1 MREIISVTGMVIRAS
16 AFGESD
22 KRLVLLTRERGKIT
36 VFSRGCKRP
45 GNVLMA
51 ASRPFVFGTFFL
63 VEGRDAYNLQRAE
76 VKNYFETIAADMEA
90 ACYGS
95 YFLEVADYYS
105 RENLDGTEMLK
116 LLYQSLRALLNERIP
131 DRLVKIIYELK
142 AMAINGEAPQVFSC
156 TCCRGE
162 ERPWRFSMMRRGV
175 LCEECAKKQGD
186 GLFVSEAAVYT
197 MQYII
202 SSTVE
207 KLYTFHVSDTV
218 LKELEELM
226 ELFYRVTIDKKMKSL
241 EILKSMY

>member
-1 MREIISVTGMVIRAS
+1 MGETVIETGMVLS
-16 AFGESD
+16 ATPVGEFD
-22 KRLVLLTRERGKIT
+22 KRLVILTRERGRIAA
-36 VFSRGCKRP
+36 FARGARRLNSP
-45 GNVLMA
+45 FMA
-51 ASRPFVFGTFFL
+51 GSRPFSFGSFEL
-63 VEGRDAYNLQRAE
+63 YEGRNSYT
-76 VKNYFETIAADMEA
+76 VSSMSISNYFTELSDDFMGDL
-90 ACYGS
+90 YGF
-95 YFLEVADYYS
+95 YFLELAGYYT
-105 RENLDGTEMLK
+105 RENVDESGMLK